1 MQSVINILFHSQIR
15 QQNEMHTAF
24 HVDYKGSKA
33 GNRRTDLNTK
43 ALSKHPPLDE
53 VHYKHMWEII
63 RVSLKKQFAPTRS
76 SRAAQIFTPPLFSV
90 DVNESLGLAPGIDAW
105 QQLKMSPNVGDE
117 HMVAL
122 WCTEETSALL
132 RGFHLS
138 PRATERCSSG
148 TAFVKKS
155 TLQET
160 MAWS

>member
-15 QQNEMHTAF
+15 QQNELHTAF
-24 HVDYKGSKA
+24 HVNYKGSKA

-90 DVNESLGLAPGIDAW
+90 NINKSLGLAPGIDAW
-105 QQLKMSPNVGDE
+105 QQM
-117 HMVAL
+117 
-122 WCTEETSALL
+122 WETNTRRKLL
-132 RGFHLS
+132 LS
-138 PRATERCSSG
+138 CA
-148 TAFVKKS
+148 AFISRLDAEGGQLPVKKKN
-155 TLQET
+155 
-160 MAWS
+160 